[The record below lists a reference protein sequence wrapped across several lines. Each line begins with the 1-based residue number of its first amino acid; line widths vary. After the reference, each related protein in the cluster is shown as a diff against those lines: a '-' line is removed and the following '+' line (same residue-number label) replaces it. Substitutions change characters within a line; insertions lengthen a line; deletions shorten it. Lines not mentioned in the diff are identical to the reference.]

1 MAVLSLPLAV
11 SGAVCDLDGVLT
23 NTARLHELAW
33 ATTMNAFLRERCRPR
48 EGDGRPFSHDDYR
61 RHVDGLPRED
71 GARAFLRARGLE
83 AEQATVALLA
93 ARKDRH
99 FEELLQEA
107 APGPLPGAVELLRAL
122 RARGPAGQRG
132 PRHPLAQPLAHR
144 VARRAV
150 DRALPQRR
158 VGGAVGV
165 GENGVSGNGVDGH
178 PGRLRAGASAWIRP
192 ARPGDPRPRD
202 RWPRGRA
209 GTA

>member
-93 ARKDRH
+93 ARKDRPSRSSCRKLH
-99 FEELLQEA
+99 LGLCREPWSSFGRSG
-107 APGPLPGAVELLRAL
+107 PGESPSP
-122 RARGPAGQRG
+122 
-132 PRHPLAQPLAHR
+132 
-144 VARRAV
+144 
-150 DRALPQRR
+150 
-158 VGGAVGV
+158 
-165 GENGVSGNGVDGH
+165 
-178 PGRLRAGASAWIRP
+178 WRP
-192 ARPGDPRPRD
+192 
-202 RWPRGRA
+202 RA
-209 GTA
+209 GTAAT